1 MIRDKRVGTY
11 SRGWIHSAATPSLMR
26 GGKYQLGEVVGGS
39 TLVHLRRPV
48 SLTEVCVEA
57 YLRTRPVGSSPRR
70 PFFGLQ
76 RLLGRL

>member
-1 MIRDKRVGTY
+1 MIRDKKGWDLQPG
-11 SRGWIHSAATPSLMR
+11 SWIHSAATPSLMR

-57 YLRTRPVGSSPRR
+57 YLRTRPVRFFPATARSSAYND
-70 PFFGLQ
+70 F
-76 RLLGRL
+76 